1 MNRQWPGQCAGGNV
15 KVLLMNSRGEKV
27 SESVLLA
34 LPQGSGE
41 NRFETTVTV
50 WVAPV
55 QLRADETILTSLPEG
70 TVVGVAFSLTTTMS
84 PGAQVNAAAD
94 VALTTAPNGAARTP
108 SNSPRVTI
116 PRSIPTPS
124 AVDLP
129 ARIRRRG
136 LVPLVAAWGR

>member
-15 KVLLMNSRGEKV
+15 KVLLMNSWGEKV

-41 NRFETTVTV
+41 NCFETTVTV

-70 TVVGVAFSLTTTMS
+70 TVVGVAFSCTTTMS
-84 PGAQVNAAAD
+84 PGAQLNAAAD
-94 VALTTAPNGAARTP
+94 VALITAPNGAARIP
-108 SNSPRVTI
+108 SKSPRVRI
-116 PRSIPTPS
+116 PRSTRPPS
-124 AVDLP
+124 KVDYWQGYE
-129 ARIRRRG
+129 AAG
-136 LVPLVAAWGR
+136 LVR